1 MVADGLFG
9 FCGSE
14 RLDELFN
21 SARSLPFPVPNKPMD
36 SVDVGKEE
44 EEEEHVISELRS
56 CVKAE
61 VVVLGSPSLM

>member
-1 MVADGLFG
+1 MADGLFD
-9 FCGSE
+9 FYGSE
-14 RLDELFN
+14 RADELFI
-21 SARSLPFPVPNKPMD
+21 SVRSLPFPVPNKPMV

-44 EEEEHVISELRS
+44 EEEEDVISELRS